1 MMHTIDT
8 KGHLCPEPL
17 IMARNG
23 LREINEGEKMLV
35 VSDNETSYQNL
46 MSFLEDLGA
55 TPVVDKKEGI
65 YFIEVTK
72 PSEPSHKTESNPEDY
87 CTVPQQSGTQGNYVV
102 VARSCQMGEGDKD
115 LGALLIRGYFNA
127 LKEMDDLPTHIIM
140 YNGGVKLAVKDTD
153 TAAAL
158 GELEDKDVSVL
169 VCGTCVDYYQMKDQ
183 IGVGRIS
190 NMYQIATI
198 LAETDKVIYL

>member
-1 MMHTIDT
+1 MYTIDT
-8 KGHLCPEPL
+8 KGRLCPEPL

-46 MSFLEDLGA
+46 MSFLEDLGT

-65 YFIEVTK
+65 YYIEVTK
-72 PSEPSHKTESNPEDY
+72 PLEPAQETESNPEDY
-87 CTVPQQSGTQGNYVV
+87 CTVPQQSGATDNYIV
-102 VARSCQMGEGDKD
+102 VARSCRMGEGDED
-115 LGALLIRGYFNA
+115 LGDLLIRGYFNA
-127 LKEMDDLPTHIIM
+127 LKEMEKLPTHIIM
-140 YNGGVKLAVKDTD
+140 YNGGVKLALKDTD

-169 VCGTCVDYYQMKDQ
+169 VCGTCVDYYQMKEQ

-198 LAETDKVIYL
+198 LAETDKVVYL

>member
-1 MMHTIDT
+1 MKTIDT
-8 KGHLCPEPL
+8 KGRLCPEPL

-23 LREINEGEKMLV
+23 LREVNEGEKMQV
-35 VSDNETSYQNL
+35 ISDNDTSYQNL

-55 TPVVDKKEGI
+55 NPVADKKDGI
-65 YFIEVTK
+65 YTIEVTK
-72 PSEPSHKTESNPEDY
+72 PAESASDAESNPEAY
-87 CTVPQQSGTQGNYVV
+87 CAVPQPAGGNTDYVV
-102 VARSCQMGEGDKD
+102 VARSCRMGEGDDD

-127 LKEMDDLPTHIIM
+127 LKEMDQLPTHIIM

-158 GELEDKDVSVL
+158 AELEDKDVSVL
-169 VCGTCVDYYQMKDQ
+169 VCGTCVDYYSMKEQ

-190 NMYQIATI
+190 NMYQIATT
-198 LAETDKVIYL
+198 LAEAGKVVYL